1 MSYKDDFESRST
13 LLNTYGN
20 NALLLYALEL
30 RFEIADIFS
39 VAGDALTDG
48 GEDKKCDLIY
58 IDQDTGIAVIAQGYM
73 KQKVQEGDLAPENK
87 ASDLNTAA
95 AWVFS
100 QEPESVPER
109 IRDQVREL
117 QNAIKDDLVSTVYFW
132 YVHNLNEKN
141 NPKVREELT
150 AMQINSNAAVKT
162 LFPENKVDV
171 FAIEVGNETIEKWY
185 NASSSQITVVEK
197 MTVDTVKKGFELVG
211 DKWKAYVTAVTADW
225 VKEQYCRYNDD
236 IFSGNPRTYLGS
248 GKKKNKIN
256 LGIIQTITEQPN
268 NFWAYNNGIT
278 AMVNDYSIENDLNTG
293 EEKLTISGI
302 TIINGAQ
309 TTGAVSSVTEVG
321 KALIPIRFI
330 VCEDSSI
337 IDEIINNNNKQNEII
352 ASDLRSNDKVQ
363 NRLRNEF
370 EKYTNLFY
378 SGGRRGNGRP
388 SRSREILDPYVVAQS
403 ISAFHGEC
411 VTAYNSRNDLWSN
424 DRIYANTFPDQLTAE
439 HIIFTY
445 SLARAIDIYKLDLQ
459 VKGEE
464 RTEAEEQQYR
474 FLGKRGAKMLFI
486 FAMSKCMESFL
497 GEKVRD
503 VWSLRFRDN
512 SNFDVNVEYWKKMIK
527 VIMPIASTHL
537 ESVVKDGLK
546 SQEASNSAVVTVAGI
561 LAAIQEV
568 VRTEF
573 ADIKTVINFS

>member
-278 AMVNDYSIENDLNTG
+278 ALVNDYSIENDLNTG

-424 DRIYANTFPDQLTAE
+424 DRIYANTFPDRLTAE

-512 SNFDVNVEYWKKMIK
+512 SNFDVNVEYWKK
-527 VIMPIASTHL
+527 
-537 ESVVKDGLK
+537 
-546 SQEASNSAVVTVAGI
+546 
-561 LAAIQEV
+561 
-568 VRTEF
+568 
-573 ADIKTVINFS
+573 